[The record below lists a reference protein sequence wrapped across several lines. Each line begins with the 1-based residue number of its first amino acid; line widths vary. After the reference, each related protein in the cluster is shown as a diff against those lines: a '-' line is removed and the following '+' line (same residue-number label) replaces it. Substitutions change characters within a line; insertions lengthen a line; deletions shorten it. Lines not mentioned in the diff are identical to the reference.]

1 MEIHI
6 HDSSYIRL
14 FTAAI
19 FVFLSLAGVAFAIYI
34 MLVASSAYIY
44 FFGIFLL
51 LLAVIAG
58 FFNSVSAYFYYKS
71 FFYAGYLAKINATLK
86 PLRRFPTVAVGVP
99 VKNENP
105 TIVKKTLMRLK
116 EMNYPKDK
124 MTIYLLDDSTKPE
137 VSAEL
142 VTFCKKSKIQYLQRV
157 SRTGFKAG
165 NLNNMLNHSKEEFV
179 AVFDYD
185 EYLTDK
191 NFLVDLLPYFQDKK
205 VGYVQTEKSS
215 FKGNLLSDSVNLF
228 DAFFFKFIQPARAF
242 NNTAIFSG
250 SCGIV
255 RRTVLDEI
263 GGFPEYIIED
273 TFFSFMSDMKN
284 YKGLYIPKI
293 YAYGRPMVT
302 FSSIIRQQWRYNYG
316 DTEFLMFF
324 ISNKGGIRKKEMTAQ
339 VTAEYISH
347 GFGLNYLSVML
358 ILFTITSIVIV
369 FSNLPFF
376 HVGILKFIS
385 SSNNNLIGLEL
396 FGMAAFAVSFFT
408 PAILTKI
415 YFGSFTKGFMI
426 FVLNFSLAVV
436 RTKAAIAALLHM
448 DPTKQWVRQMKG
460 AKFDVK
466 YALYKTRFEIG
477 FAAVLFAFSYL
488 ALVTTNVEGALWLV
502 FYGMLYLC
510 ATLMVFR
517 YG

>member
-1 MEIHI
+1 MKIHLE
-6 HDSSYIRL
+6 DSYYLRL

-19 FVFLSLAGVAFAIYI
+19 FVFLSFAGVAFAIYI
-34 MLVASSAYIY
+34 MLVASSVYVY

-51 LLAVIAG
+51 VLSIIAG
-58 FFNSVSAYFYYKS
+58 FFNTVSAYFYYKS
-71 FFYAGYLAKINATLK
+71 FFYDGYLAKITASLK
-86 PLRRFPTVAVGVP
+86 PIKRFPTVAVGVP
-99 VKNENP
+99 VKNEDP
-105 TIVKKTLMRLK
+105 KIVEKTLMRLK

-137 VSAEL
+137 LNVEL
-142 VTFCKKSKIQYLQRV
+142 KAFCKKNKLQYLQRV
-157 SRTGFKAG
+157 SKTGFKAG

-185 EYLTDK
+185 EYLTNK
-191 NFLVDLLPYFQDKK
+191 NFLLDLIPYFQDEK
-205 VGYVQTEKSS
+205 VGYVQTEKSAYN
-215 FKGNLLSDSVNLF
+215 GNLLSDSVNLF

-250 SCGIV
+250 SCGVI
-255 RRTVLDEI
+255 RRKVLDEI

-273 TFFSFMSDMKN
+273 TFFSFMSDMHN

-293 YAYGRPMVT
+293 YAYGKPVLT
-302 FSSIIRQQWRYNYG
+302 FSALIKQQWRYNYG
-316 DTEFLMFF
+316 DTQFLMFF
-324 ISNKGGIRKKEMTAQ
+324 VGKNKIKRDLPAQ

-358 ILFTITSIVIV
+358 ILFTVTSVMIV

-385 SSNNNLIGLEL
+385 TTNNNLIGLEL
-396 FGMAAFAVSFFT
+396 FGMAAFALSFLT

-415 YFGSFTKGFMI
+415 YFNSFRKGFMI

-436 RTKAAIAALLHM
+436 RTKAALWAVLRINPANN
-448 DPTKQWVRQMKG
+448 QW
-460 AKFDVK
+460 AKSKEGDKFNIR
-466 YALYKTRFEIG
+466 YALYKTRYEIG
-477 FAAVLFAFSYL
+477 LAIVLFAFSAL
-488 ALVTTNVEGALWLV
+488 AVLSNNLEGGLWLV

-510 ATLMVFR
+510 ATLMVFK

>member
-1 MEIHI
+1 MGIRI
-6 HDSSYIRL
+6 KDSYYLRL
-14 FTAAI
+14 ATAAI
-19 FVFLSLAGVAFAIYI
+19 FIFLSMAGVAFAIYI
-34 MLVASSAYIY
+34 MLVSSSIYVY

-51 LLAVIAG
+51 ALAVIAG
-58 FFNSVSAYFYYKS
+58 FFNTISAYFYYRS
-71 FFYAGYLAKINATLK
+71 FFYDGYLARITAGLK

-99 VKNENP
+99 VKNEDLK
-105 TIVKKTLMRLK
+105 IVEKTLLRLK
-116 EMNYPKDK
+116 EMNYPKGK
-124 MTIYLLDDSTKPE
+124 MKIYLLDDSTDQE
-137 VSAEL
+137 TSSEL
-142 VTFCKKSKIQYLQRV
+142 KAFCKKSGLAYLQRV

-185 EYLTDK
+185 EYLTNK
-191 NFLVDLLPYFQDKK
+191 NFLMDIMPYFQDEK

-242 NNTAIFSG
+242 SNTAIFSG
-250 SCGIV
+250 SCGVI
-255 RRTVLDEI
+255 RRKVLDEI

-273 TFFSFMSDMKN
+273 TFFSFMSDMRN
-284 YKGLYIPKI
+284 YKGLYIPKV
-293 YAYGRPMVT
+293 YAYGKPVLT
-302 FSSIIRQQWRYNYG
+302 FSSLIKQQWRYNYG
-316 DTEFLMFF
+316 DTQFLMFF
-324 ISNKGGIRKKEMTAQ
+324 VGNRGVKKKLSAQ

-358 ILFTITSIVIV
+358 ILFTITSVMIV

-376 HVGILKFIS
+376 HVGILKFVS
-385 SSNNNLIGLEL
+385 SANNNLIGLEL
-396 FGMAAFAVSFFT
+396 FGMAAFAISFFT
-408 PAILTKI
+408 PSILTKV
-415 YFGSFTKGFMI
+415 YFNSFRKGFMI

-436 RTKAAIAALLHM
+436 RTKAAAAALLKIN
-448 DPTKQWVRQMKG
+448 PTTQWSRIRKG
-460 AKFDVK
+460 SKFDLG
-466 YALYKTRFEIG
+466 YALYKTKYEI
-477 FAAVLFAFSYL
+477 ALAVGLFAFSVL
-488 ALVTTNVEGALWLV
+488 AVLSSNLEGALWLV

>member
-6 HDSSYIRL
+6 KDSGYLRL
-14 FTAAI
+14 LTAAI
-19 FVFLSLAGVAFAIYI
+19 FVFLSVAGVAFAIYI
-34 MLVASSAYIY
+34 MLVASSAYVY

-51 LLAVIAG
+51 LLALIAG
-58 FFNSVSAYFYYKS
+58 FFNTVSAYFYYKS
-71 FFYAGYLAKINATLK
+71 FFYDGYLAKIKARLK
-86 PLRRFPTVAVGVP
+86 PLKRFPTVAVGVP
-99 VKNENP
+99 VKNEDFK
-105 TIVKKTLMRLK
+105 IVKKTLLRLK

-124 MTIYLLDDSTKPE
+124 MKIYLLDDSTKPE
-137 VSAEL
+137 ISAEL
-142 VTFCKKSKIQYLQRV
+142 FAFCKKSKIEYLKRV

-185 EYLTDK
+185 EYLTNR
-191 NFLVDLLPYFQDKK
+191 NFLMDLMPYFQDEK

-250 SCGIV
+250 SCGVI
-255 RRTVLDEI
+255 RRAVLDQV

-273 TFFSFMSDMKN
+273 TFFSFMSDMSDF
-284 YKGLYIPKI
+284 KGLYIPKV

-316 DTEFLMFF
+316 DTQFLMFF
-324 ISNKGGIRKKEMTAQ
+324 LGHEKAKKKLSWSCR
-339 VTAEYISH
+339 AEYISH

-358 ILFTITSIVIV
+358 ILFTITSIMIV

-385 SSNNNLIGLEL
+385 TSNNNLIGLEL
-396 FGMAAFAVSFFT
+396 FGMAAFVISFFT
-408 PAILTKI
+408 PAILTKV
-415 YFGSFTKGFMI
+415 YFNSFKKGFMI
-426 FVLNFSLAVV
+426 FILNFSLAVV
-436 RTKAAIAALLHM
+436 RTKAAVAALLHL

-460 AKFDVK
+460 NKFDIK
-466 YALYKTRFEIG
+466 YALHRTRFEIG
-477 FAAVLFAFSYL
+477 LAAVLFVFSYL
-488 ALVTTNVEGALWLV
+488 AMASSNMEGALWLV
-502 FYGMLYLC
+502 FYGMLYLA
-510 ATLMVFR
+510 ATVMVFR